1 MSDTKTGNK
10 GFVNPVDGKV
20 YHIDQVPVGEDG
32 VNIPENLKSLDPGS
46 INVDNTIKDIGKKTR
61 ITLGTYLSKATK
73 GEVGSATVPNKYS
86 IDAPTENSL
95 TSKIVE
101 GGYPAPISPTTNS
114 SKFAGNLPSSVSDN
128 YIKASNTVG
137 SGRNAVTTIVGKGK
151 SQESSTKNIL
161 DGNELL
167 PGVGKDALQPALE
180 AYTAAATSPKFRTSF
195 VSLDDFQS
203 PPRTLNIALQKVR
216 VITDGIDVK
225 DTSTV
230 GYGGGGSSPDEVVK
244 PILAT
249 NGVLT
254 GLDLAFVVQ
263 KPRIITK
270 DNAYPVVTLELNKF
284 KADDLYHISSIDG
297 KYPSPITPPSAI
309 NTAIFTSTPGR
320 SVSDNYIKASN
331 TVGSGDNAVTT
342 VIGKGKSLETATKKL
357 LDGNELLP
365 GVGKDALQPAL
376 KAYTAAATSPN
387 YRTSFVSFS
396 DFKTP
401 PKSLD
406 VPLVDLPNNYFKKP
420 NEESVISGQLTLNLQ
435 KAVKKVASLTA
446 GEDLESPGPPNVYP
460 VSIPD
465 KFDAS
470 TDLASISSADGK
482 YPSPLTTPTNENL
495 SIFAGN
501 LPSSFSE
508 DYSALQ
514 GADGNDKVKKGK
526 SSASGKD
533 GNDLLSST
541 SVDPAIT
548 TVVSKYQTYSFVP
561 NYRTSFVSFSDFK
574 TPPKS
579 LDVPLVDLPN
589 NYFKKPNEESV
600 ISGQLTL
607 NLQKAVK
614 KVASL
619 TAGEDL
625 ESPGPPNVYPVS
637 IPDKFDASTD
647 LASISSADGK
657 YPSPLTTPTNENLSI
672 FAGNLPSSFS
682 EDYSALQENGPGFK
696 KGKSPLSLL
705 DGNDLLPSAAD
716 KAPAGG
722 VYVKNA
728 LKLNDPIQTYTQSV
742 IKDNTFKDEVGSL
755 SGNKFLDSSVDASA
769 PPGDFEPQINNV
781 VAPSFGTYSDATK
794 DPVTLIDLRSHAIT
808 TTAGNDYP
816 VPDPL
821 LPVSSLSDG
830 SGNPSPLSQE
840 GGEEIFVQP
849 KNINP
854 KSSDASL
861 IDSGFSK
868 GKTKAKYDGHNLLP
882 SVGGNLNVVD
892 DRFSHPHARGGLGNS
907 YEIGGDGNETIEDF
921 GTTITDTTPVDH
933 PLKKYTGVGVQQSAI
948 LSAGNNRWAARAGA
962 SKGFNPK
969 LKIPDSE
976 SPSGFSEVSHLRMAK
991 IGTGLLQRASGESPA
1006 RIEGA
1011 KFNPTGADA
1020 EGRALVPSGVQ
1031 LGITKVNYATLTA
1044 QDVFRHLSEGEED
1057 VDSLINIARGLSGDD
1072 ESWGA
1077 TNSSS
1082 EPYDDGLSNIG
1093 AATTMLLMVVAIATL
1108 YEIFGLVGNNT
1119 RADTKENGQ
1128 YVKGKY
1134 LFEKQRGP
1142 GFFSFMPNAYEIFG
1156 IRKTNNNY
1164 RKSLATGAKAFFTG
1178 SEKPNTSLAELITTL
1193 AGAGVDSLIGE
1204 NSIVNANLVVCRTI
1218 VRSAL
1223 VFAIAIDSLIRRSQN
1238 PATGFKNSISFL
1250 SVWRSSKLVASMN
1263 TFSALGD
1270 VLLDRQSSTR
1280 KVIGPDGKEM
1290 ILTPIDE
1297 IPVRNS
1303 ATLEDVS
1310 TTEKPLLDRT
1320 SVRKG
1325 RLTVGENYNPTLAWS
1340 SQRAPSMYLLP
1351 SKVVG
1356 LQSAMDDKPV
1366 IHNTKNSMLKLME
1379 TSGIRITNNERQEF
1393 EKLLDAEYV
1402 PFSFQDVRTNEVI
1415 SFHAFLS
1422 SLSDDYSAAYD
1433 SVEGFG
1439 RVEPIKIY
1447 KSTTRKIGM
1456 SFHIV
1461 STSPQDFDHMW
1472 YKINKLLMFVYPQ
1485 YTPGRDLI
1493 SSEGGQTYQFKAPFS
1508 QQPGASPLVRIRLGD
1523 LIRSNYSKF
1532 ALARLFGA
1540 ADDNMKIPRSVADR
1554 TSTPIDTTGAWK
1566 EEQTKIVAAAA
1577 VLRTYANELEV
1588 NASNSVPNIADLAVI
1603 AANAQIARE
1612 NAEKDL
1618 AAAKK
1623 KKAPAAAPLILAA
1636 EAAAAAAAATAE
1648 KALAALNSG
1657 TKAEAALAEA
1667 KAEAEA
1673 CRKTESD
1680 ARAFL
1685 NSFVDKSEVK
1695 TTLDAF
1701 MNPDNNVIVKSFE
1714 SAGGKGLAGFIE
1726 SMNFDWYNQTTWD
1739 TDLDRTAPKMCKVTL
1754 SFSPIHDITPGL
1766 DQHGYNRA
1774 PVYPVGTYSKPKNS

>member
-10 GFVNPVDGKV
+10 GFVVDGKV
-20 YHIDQVPVGEDG
+20 YHIDQVPVGDDG
-32 VNIPENLKSLDPGS
+32 INIDDNLKLLDPGS
-46 INVDNTIKDIGKKTR
+46 INVDNTVKDIGKKTR

-73 GEVGSATVPNKYS
+73 GEVGSATVSNKYP
-86 IDAPTENSL
+86 IDAPTDASQ

-114 SKFAGNLPSSVSDN
+114 SKFAGNLPSS
-128 YIKASNTVG
+128 
-137 SGRNAVTTIVGKGK
+137 
-151 SQESSTKNIL
+151 
-161 DGNELL
+161 
-167 PGVGKDALQPALE
+167 
-180 AYTAAATSPKFRTSF
+180 
-195 VSLDDFQS
+195 
-203 PPRTLNIALQKVR
+203 
-216 VITDGIDVK
+216 
-225 DTSTV
+225 
-230 GYGGGGSSPDEVVK
+230 
-244 PILAT
+244 
-249 NGVLT
+249 
-254 GLDLAFVVQ
+254 
-263 KPRIITK
+263 
-270 DNAYPVVTLELNKF
+270 
-284 KADDLYHISSIDG
+284 
-297 KYPSPITPPSAI
+297 
-309 NTAIFTSTPGR
+309 
-320 SVSDNYIKASN
+320 
-331 TVGSGDNAVTT
+331 
-342 VIGKGKSLETATKKL
+342 
-357 LDGNELLP
+357 
-365 GVGKDALQPAL
+365 
-376 KAYTAAATSPN
+376 
-387 YRTSFVSFS
+387 
-396 DFKTP
+396 
-401 PKSLD
+401 
-406 VPLVDLPNNYFKKP
+406 
-420 NEESVISGQLTLNLQ
+420 
-435 KAVKKVASLTA
+435 
-446 GEDLESPGPPNVYP
+446 
-460 VSIPD
+460 
-465 KFDAS
+465 
-470 TDLASISSADGK
+470 
-482 YPSPLTTPTNENL
+482 
-495 SIFAGN
+495 
-501 LPSSFSE
+501 FSE

-514 GADGNDKVKKGK
+514 GAQGDFKIKKGL
-526 SSASGKD
+526 SSAVGKD
-533 GNDLLSST
+533 GNELLPGVSPNT
-541 SVDPAIT
+541 N
-548 TVVSKYQTYSFVP
+548 TVTVISKYQTYSFVP
-561 NYRTSFVSFSDFK
+561 NYREPGTNFSTEDILNPSSGFNPALLNYTKISFAPNPNDTTVAVSNL
-574 TPPKS
+574 S
-579 LDVPLVDLPN
+579 LRL
-589 NYFKKPNEESV
+589 
-600 ISGQLTL
+600 
-607 NLQKAVK
+607 K
-614 KVASL
+614 KVAAATDTSVFNFASGLTGKNFFSVSAPDPLTLTSITDSTKGVPPALAKAENQNTKIFVSGLRDSYTADYTTLDVNNQSGLQKGKTEHSISSAAPKPSGNSFLSKIVIEGTSIKDVNGLKFLKDYTSATILPNYRNSEDLGQFTTEDILSPSGKFDYKLIDYSSLQKVEPKTEAVKQDDLTLTLSNVFNFASKLTDPSDGFISL
-619 TAGEDL
+619 TT
-625 ESPGPPNVYPVS
+625 SVKNVYPVKTK
-637 IPDKFDASTD
+637 PDNPEIVSLSVNDR
-647 LASISSADGK
+647 
-657 YPSPLTTPTNENLSI
+657 PSPLSSAESQNEDSA
-672 FAGNLPSSFS
+672 FAGTLDSSFTKNYPEIS
-682 EDYSALQENGPGFK
+682 GKFQ
-696 KGKSPLSLL
+696 KGKSFDKPDNP
-705 DGNDLLPSAAD
+705 DGNDLLPSAAE
-716 KAPAGG
+716 KAPVGG
-722 VYVKNA
+722 SYVKNA
-728 LKLNDPIQTYTQSV
+728 TKLNDPIQTYTQSV
-742 IKDNTFKDEVGSL
+742 VEDNTFKDAVGSL
-755 SGNKFLDSSVDASA
+755 QSNKFLDSSVDASA
-769 PPGDFEPQINNV
+769 PPPNFEPKINDV
-781 VAPSFGTYSDATK
+781 PAASFGTYSDTTK
-794 DPVTLIDLRSHAIT
+794 DPVALKELRQKAIDV
-808 TTAGNDYP
+808 TAGNKYKLYTKLDQ
-816 VPDPL
+816 L
-821 LPVSSLSDG
+821 SSTTDQSTGL
-830 SGNPSPLSQE
+830 PSPLTSTNTNSYVTSNQIKPE
-840 GGEEIFVQP
+840 
-849 KNINP
+849 
-854 KSSDASL
+854 SSDASL
-861 IDSGFSK
+861 TDAGFSK
-868 GKTKAKYDGHNLLP
+868 GKTKAPYDGHNLLP
-882 SVGGNLNVVD
+882 DVGGNLNVVD
-892 DRFSHPHARGGLGNS
+892 DRFSHPHGRPGLS
-907 YEIGGDGNETIEDF
+907 YEIGGDGNATIEDF
-921 GTTITDTTPVDH
+921 GTTKDDTTPNDH
-933 PLKKYTGVGVQQSAI
+933 PLKKYTSVLDGNNTRLSAI

-1108 YEIFGLVGNNT
+1108 YEIFGLVGDNT
-1119 RADTKENGQ
+1119 RADTKDGNGQ

-1134 LFEKQRGP
+1134 LFEKQSGP

-1270 VLLDRQSSTR
+1270 ALLDRQSSTR
-1280 KVIGPDGKEM
+1280 KVIGPDGKEL
-1290 ILTPIDE
+1290 IFTPIDE
-1297 IPVRNS
+1297 IPVRYHAS
-1303 ATLEDVS
+1303 LEAVS
-1310 TTEKPLLDRT
+1310 TTEKRILDRT
-1320 SVRKG
+1320 PVRKG
-1325 RLTVGENYNPTLAWS
+1325 RLTVGETYNPTLAWS

-1366 IHNTKNSMLKLME
+1366 IGNTDNSMLKLMK
-1379 TSGIRITNNERQEF
+1379 TSGIRITNKEREDF

-1461 STSPQDFDHMW
+1461 STSPEDFDHMW

-1508 QQPGASPLVRIRLGD
+1508 QQPGASPLVRIRLGN

-1540 ADDNMKIPRSVADR
+1540 ADHNMKIPKNVADR

-1566 EEQTKIVAAAA
+1566 EEADEASFLAEEAYDA
-1577 VLRTYANELEV
+1577 VEELRDILKGK
-1588 NASNSVPNIADLAVI
+1588 VPNITDLQTAVD
-1603 AANAQIARE
+1603 NARVARE
-1612 NAEKDL
+1612 AAEKAL

-1623 KKAPAAAPLILAA
+1623 KTSLDDPYGAQTP
-1636 EAAAAAAAATAE
+1636 EAAAAAAAKSTEE

-1657 TKAEAALAEA
+1657 TKAEALLAA
-1667 KAEAEA
+1667 AEAEVKRCEA
-1673 CRKTESD
+1673 AAE
-1680 ARAFL
+1680 AAEAFADSFAD
-1685 NSFVDKSEVK
+1685 NSAVK

-1701 MNPDNNVIVKSFE
+1701 MDPDNNVIVKSFE

-1739 TDLDRTAPKMCKVTL
+1739 TDIDRTAPKMCKVTL

>member
-10 GFVNPVDGKV
+10 GFVVDGKV
-20 YHIDQVPVGEDG
+20 YHIDQVPVGDDG
-32 VNIPENLKSLDPGS
+32 VNIPANLKPLDPGS
-46 INVDNTIKDIGKKTR
+46 IKVDNTIKDIGKKTR

-73 GEVGSATVPNKYS
+73 GEVGSATVSNKYP
-86 IDAPTENSL
+86 IDAPTADSL

-114 SKFAGNLPSSVSDN
+114 SV
-128 YIKASNTVG
+128 
-137 SGRNAVTTIVGKGK
+137 
-151 SQESSTKNIL
+151 
-161 DGNELL
+161 
-167 PGVGKDALQPALE
+167 
-180 AYTAAATSPKFRTSF
+180 
-195 VSLDDFQS
+195 
-203 PPRTLNIALQKVR
+203 
-216 VITDGIDVK
+216 
-225 DTSTV
+225 
-230 GYGGGGSSPDEVVK
+230 
-244 PILAT
+244 
-249 NGVLT
+249 
-254 GLDLAFVVQ
+254 
-263 KPRIITK
+263 
-270 DNAYPVVTLELNKF
+270 
-284 KADDLYHISSIDG
+284 
-297 KYPSPITPPSAI
+297 
-309 NTAIFTSTPGR
+309 
-320 SVSDNYIKASN
+320 
-331 TVGSGDNAVTT
+331 
-342 VIGKGKSLETATKKL
+342 
-357 LDGNELLP
+357 
-365 GVGKDALQPAL
+365 
-376 KAYTAAATSPN
+376 
-387 YRTSFVSFS
+387 
-396 DFKTP
+396 
-401 PKSLD
+401 
-406 VPLVDLPNNYFKKP
+406 
-420 NEESVISGQLTLNLQ
+420 
-435 KAVKKVASLTA
+435 
-446 GEDLESPGPPNVYP
+446 
-460 VSIPD
+460 
-465 KFDAS
+465 
-470 TDLASISSADGK
+470 
-482 YPSPLTTPTNENL
+482 
-495 SIFAGN
+495 FAGN

-514 GADGNDKVKKGK
+514 GADGG
-526 SSASGKD
+526 
-533 GNDLLSST
+533 
-541 SVDPAIT
+541 
-548 TVVSKYQTYSFVP
+548 
-561 NYRTSFVSFSDFK
+561 
-574 TPPKS
+574 
-579 LDVPLVDLPN
+579 
-589 NYFKKPNEESV
+589 
-600 ISGQLTL
+600 
-607 NLQKAVK
+607 
-614 KVASL
+614 
-619 TAGEDL
+619 
-625 ESPGPPNVYPVS
+625 
-637 IPDKFDASTD
+637 
-647 LASISSADGK
+647 
-657 YPSPLTTPTNENLSI
+657 
-672 FAGNLPSSFS
+672 
-682 EDYSALQENGPGFK
+682 
-696 KGKSPLSLL
+696 
-705 DGNDLLPSAAD
+705 
-716 KAPAGG
+716 
-722 VYVKNA
+722 
-728 LKLNDPIQTYTQSV
+728 
-742 IKDNTFKDEVGSL
+742 
-755 SGNKFLDSSVDASA
+755 
-769 PPGDFEPQINNV
+769 
-781 VAPSFGTYSDATK
+781 
-794 DPVTLIDLRSHAIT
+794 
-808 TTAGNDYP
+808 
-816 VPDPL
+816 
-821 LPVSSLSDG
+821 
-830 SGNPSPLSQE
+830 
-840 GGEEIFVQP
+840 
-849 KNINP
+849 
-854 KSSDASL
+854 
-861 IDSGFSK
+861 SGFSK
-868 GKTKAKYDGHNLLP
+868 GKTKEKYDGHNLLP

-892 DRFSHPHARGGLGNS
+892 DRFSHPHARGGLENS

-921 GTTITDTTPVDH
+921 GTTITDTTPGDH

-976 SPSGFSEVSHLRMAK
+976 STSGFSEVSHLRMAK

-1020 EGRALVPSGVQ
+1020 EGRALVPSGIQ

-1119 RADTKENGQ
+1119 RADTKDKNGQ

-1223 VFAIAIDSLIRRSQN
+1223 VFAIAIDSFIRRSQN

-1280 KVIGPDGKEM
+1280 KVIGPDGKEK

-1297 IPVRNS
+1297 IPVRS
-1303 ATLEDVS
+1303 YISLEDVS

-1366 IHNTKNSMLKLME
+1366 IHNTKNSMLKRVK

-1461 STSPQDFDHMW
+1461 STSPEDFDHMW

-1540 ADDNMKIPRSVADR
+1540 ADHNMKIPKNVDTR

-1566 EEQTKIVAAAA
+1566 EEQMKIVDQLDALLGKADELVLELQKSNIDILELQKTVEDAKVARERCAAALNDAKLKAPRDTAIHAAVAAATT
-1577 VLRTYANELEV
+1577 L
-1588 NASNSVPNIADLAVI
+1588 
-1603 AANAQIARE
+1603 
-1612 NAEKDL
+1612 
-1618 AAAKK
+1618 
-1623 KKAPAAAPLILAA
+1623 
-1636 EAAAAAAAATAE
+1636 
-1648 KALAALNSG
+1648 ALAEEALNSG
-1657 TKAEAALAEA
+1657 TKAEAILALA
-1667 KAEAEA
+1667 KAEADA
-1673 CRKTESD
+1673 CRKTAAD
-1680 ARAFL
+1680 AQAFL
-1685 NSFVDKSEVK
+1685 DSFVKKDDVK

-1701 MNPDNNVIVKSFE
+1701 MDPDNNVIVKSFE

-1739 TDLDRTAPKMCKVTL
+1739 TDLNRTAPKMCKVTL

>member
-376 KAYTAAATSPN
+376 KAYTAAATS
-387 YRTSFVSFS
+387 
-396 DFKTP
+396 
-401 PKSLD
+401 
-406 VPLVDLPNNYFKKP
+406 
-420 NEESVISGQLTLNLQ
+420 
-435 KAVKKVASLTA
+435 
-446 GEDLESPGPPNVYP
+446 
-460 VSIPD
+460 
-465 KFDAS
+465 
-470 TDLASISSADGK
+470 
-482 YPSPLTTPTNENL
+482 
-495 SIFAGN
+495 
-501 LPSSFSE
+501 
-508 DYSALQ
+508 
-514 GADGNDKVKKGK
+514 
-526 SSASGKD
+526 
-533 GNDLLSST
+533 
-541 SVDPAIT
+541 
-548 TVVSKYQTYSFVP
+548 P